1 MPKQDSPRGQE
12 TLKIIARRRI
22 DPVSSRFLTGVTPRA
37 LRVPAAYFFSMQSRF
52 LRTAIPLGLL
62 SAIGPFAIDMYLP
75 ALPAIGRSL
84 QAQTSAVQ
92 MSLTVFFIALSVG
105 QSIYGPLSD
114 MIGRKRPLYLGL
126 TLFSIGSVGCALAPN
141 IGVLIGFRF
150 VQGIGACAGMVIP
163 RAMVRDLH
171 TGIDATRLMSL
182 LMLVFSISPILAPL
196 TGSFVIQAAGWRA
209 VFWVVLAAAVIGWM
223 ILGTVSETRPPEAR
237 AKSSIRGAVTAYG
250 VLLRDRHF
258 LALAF
263 IGAFGISSFFVY
275 LSNSPFV
282 LIEHYH
288 LSPRLFSV
296 CFSVNAAS
304 FFAMA
309 QLNGRLATRFGLR
322 PLVRSAVTVY
332 ASVMLV
338 LLATFAAGVDRLDV
352 LLGCLFVGFGCLG
365 LVIPTTAVLALEDH
379 GAMAGTASAIMGT
392 VQFVTGAVIMF
403 FVGTLLNGTALPMV
417 GAIASCATAALIL
430 AHVAL
435 RAHRPQSAPATAATD
450 CE

>member
-1 MPKQDSPRGQE
+1 
-12 TLKIIARRRI
+12 
-22 DPVSSRFLTGVTPRA
+22 
-37 LRVPAAYFFSMQSRF
+37 MQTRF
-52 LRTAIPLGLL
+52 LRNAITLGLL

-92 MSLTVFFIALSVG
+92 MSLTVFFIAVSLG

-114 MIGRKRPLYLGL
+114 MIGRKRPLYIGL
-126 TLFSIGSVGCALAPN
+126 ALFSIGSVGCALAPN
-141 IGVLIGFRF
+141 IEVLIAFRF

-163 RAMVRDLH
+163 RAIVRDLH

-209 VFWVVLAAAVIGWM
+209 VFWVVLVAAVIGCM
-223 ILGTVSETRPPEAR
+223 ILGTLTETRPSAER
-237 AKSSIRGAVTAYG
+237 AKSSIRGAIASYG
-250 VLLRDRHF
+250 LLLRDRHF
-258 LALAF
+258 LGLAF

-282 LIEHYH
+282 LIEHYR
-288 LSPRLFSV
+288 LSPRLYSV

-309 QLNGRLATRFGLR
+309 QLNGWLASRFGLR
-322 PLVRSAVTVY
+322 RLVLGAVTLY
-332 ASVMLV
+332 AIVMLA
-338 LLATFAAGVDRLDV
+338 LLAIFAAGVDRLDV
-352 LLGCLFVGFGCLG
+352 LAALLFVGYGCLG

-379 GAMAGTASAIMGT
+379 GKIAGTASAFMGT
-392 VQFVTGAVIMF
+392 AQFVTGAVIML
-403 FVGTLLNGTALPMV
+403 FVGSFLNGSALPMV
-417 GAIASCATAALIL
+417 AGIAGCATAAFIL
-430 AHVAL
+430 AQGTL
-435 RAHRPQSAPATAATD
+435 RAPQPASAPAETAN
-450 CE
+450 